1 MGEYLYKDEGY
12 KIIGCCYEVYNTL
25 KPGLLEAIYKLSLCV
40 EFERQSVPYE
50 TEKALKVYY
59 KGVLLP
65 KTYFADIVCYGD
77 VIIEAKAVST
87 LTADHMAQ
95 LLNKLYAHH
104 QYQGWLPR
112 QLWQQRAN
120 GVEESGAMNLFKKIC
135 TDLCGFVVNE
145 T

>member
-77 VIIEAKAVST
+77 VIIEAKAIST

-95 LLNKLYAHH
+95 LLNYMRITNTKVDYLVNF
-104 QYQGWLPR
+104 GNKELMEWKR
-112 QLWQQRAN
+112 
-120 GVEESGAMNLFKKIC
+120 
-135 TDLCGFVVNE
+135 VVL
-145 T
+145 